1 MSLEESIQD
10 HAAAIRELAAA
21 ILQSAK
27 AVVSGAAPLR
37 PNVSTTAAVSDA
49 ELETAVSRVESDANA
64 AQKRVMQKVEADRK
78 PTPAEVKAE
87 PAADLDYK
95 KDVYP
100 ALVALG
106 KKDRAG
112 LTSLLEQFGVKSGD
126 KLAPAQ
132 FADVIAAAQKLTAA

>member
-27 AVVSGAAPLR
+27 AVVSGATPLR
-37 PNVSTTAAVSDA
+37 TAISTVAGASDVELLEAV
-49 ELETAVSRVESDANA
+49 TRVEADANA
-64 AQKRVMQKVEADRK
+64 TQKRVMAKVEADRK
-78 PTPAEVKAE
+78 PA

-112 LTSLLEQFGVKSGD
+112 LTSLLEDFGVKSGD

-132 FADVIAAAQKLTAA
+132 FAAVIVAAQKLTAA